1 MRQFIEVE
9 RMDANGGTA
18 KSVLNINHIVEIREE
33 SNYITIIT
41 LNSTINIET
50 TLEAFKK
57 FAQIPT
63 DLDNRKIG
71 F

>member
-9 RMDANGGTA
+9 RMDANGGSA
-18 KSVLNINHIVEIREE
+18 KSILNINHIVEIREE

-41 LNSTINIET
+41 LNSSINIET
-50 TLEAFKK
+50 TLEDFKK
-57 FAQIPT
+57 YAQIPT
-63 DLDNRKIG
+63 ELDTRKIG